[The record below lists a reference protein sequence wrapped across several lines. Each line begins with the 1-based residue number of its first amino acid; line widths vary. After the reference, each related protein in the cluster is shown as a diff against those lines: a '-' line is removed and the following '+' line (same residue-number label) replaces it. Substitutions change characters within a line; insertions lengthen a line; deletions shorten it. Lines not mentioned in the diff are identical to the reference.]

1 MESLDTMLSDAVSI
15 STLLPIL
22 DTKYHKFRQL
32 KKQMSNISTPS
43 PAASPSPLP
52 DPSTAP
58 DIIAIAETDVI
69 SQTVLKTINSLEA
82 AGAEAEDKLQDSSS
96 SSLKD
101 AETMEAMETMAGEDL
116 ETPVTIGAEFFPPRS
131 PASPLVTAAVSSV
144 TLSIHTS
151 SHLTCLTASGKQ
163 QQQRE
168 MLSEYQNGNNLRRK
182 PEYDVRVIWP
192 TNNFRS
198 S

>member
-1 MESLDTMLSDAVSI
+1 MLSDAVSI

-58 DIIAIAETDVI
+58 DLIAIAETDVI

-101 AETMEAMETMAGEDL
+101 AERMEAMAGEDL

-144 TLSIHTS
+144 TLSVHTS

-163 QQQRE
+163 QQRE
-168 MLSEYQNGNNLRRK
+168 MLSEYQNSNNLRRK
-182 PEYDVRVIWP
+182 LEYDVRVIWP
-192 TNNFRS
+192 TNNFRPL
-198 S
+198 